1 MMRASPLPED
11 LLALLPRRSDEGP
24 RVWLVG
30 GAVRDWLLERPI
42 LDLDFAVEG
51 DALALARSVADGLQ
65 ADYYPLDPSRNTG
78 RVLVQDSDTG
88 KRIYDF
94 AGLRGPD
101 ILTDLRD
108 RDFTINAMA
117 VDPFDLGRLIDPTG
131 GLRDL
136 KEKRLRACSDSAF
149 LSDPLRVLR
158 AVRLS
163 QMLELRMEAETITSL
178 KAATHLIESVSPE
191 RVRDEL
197 MRIFGL
203 AEPSGALRLML
214 HLNLWEA
221 VFPELPARTDGAAV
235 ETALRTLGHAAE
247 ILAVLDPVHDEE
259 RAADAILGSLVW
271 RLGRYRQAIYENL
284 NAEVAPDRARR
295 PLLFLAGLFH
305 LVGCSSIGPNG
316 PAMPC
321 PAEARMKL
329 AAQRLRLSRRE
340 SRFLLRVLSAMH
352 ELRRIEDISPL
363 VVYRY
368 FNQAP
373 DAGVG
378 TVLLD
383 LASQLAKQPGPP
395 SGEDWEAALAKSRT
409 LLEAAFERRE
419 ELIDPP
425 SLVDGTKLISS
436 LGLRPGPEIGRL
448 LERIREAQVEGLI
461 QTEEQA
467 LEWTRRWIQAG
478 R

>member
-11 LLALLPRRSDEGP
+11 VRALLPRPDEGP

-51 DALALARSVADGLQ
+51 DALALARRVADGLQ

-78 RVLVQDSDTG
+78 RVLVRDPDACT
-88 KRIYDF
+88 RIYDF
-94 AGLRGPD
+94 ASLRGPD
-101 ILTDLRD
+101 ILADLRD

-131 GLRDL
+131 GMQDLRGR
-136 KEKRLRACSDSAF
+136 RLRACSDSAF
-149 LSDPLRVLR
+149 PSDPLRVLR

-163 QMLELRMEAETITSL
+163 QMLGFRIEAGTISSL
-178 KAATHLIESVSPE
+178 KAAIQLIESVSAE

-203 AEPSGALRLML
+203 DQPSRALRLML
-214 HLNLWEA
+214 HLNLWQA
-221 VFPELPARTDGAAV
+221 VLPELLAV
-235 ETALRTLGHAAE
+235 PGGVAVQTALRALGHAAE

-271 RLGRYRQAIYENL
+271 RLGRYRQAIHEYLKE
-284 NAEVAPDRARR
+284 EIAPDRTRR
-295 PLLFLAGLFH
+295 PLLFLAALFH
-305 LVGCSSIGPNG
+305 LVGCPSMGPEAS
-316 PAMPC
+316 PMPC
-321 PAEARMKL
+321 AAEAQMKL
-329 AAQRLRLSRRE
+329 AVQRLRLSRRE
-340 SRFLLRVLSAMH
+340 NRFLLRVLWAMH
-352 ELRRIEDISPL
+352 ELRRIEAPTPRA
-363 VVYRY
+363 VYRY
-368 FNQAP
+368 FSQAS

-378 TVLLD
+378 AVLFD
-383 LASQLAKQPGPP
+383 LASKLAKQSGPP
-395 SGEDWEAALAKSRT
+395 SGEDWETALAKSRT
-409 LLEAAFERRE
+409 FLEAAFERRE

-425 SLVDGTKLISS
+425 ALIDGAKLISA
-436 LGLRPGPEIGRL
+436 LGLLPGPDIGRV
-448 LERIREAQVEGLI
+448 LEGIREAQVEGLI

-467 LEWTRRWIQAG
+467 LEWARRWFQAG
-478 R
+478 RQ